1 MKPLA
6 NTTREISRREFSGI
20 IFGRNGMKATG
31 IVRRIDD
38 LGRVVIPKEIRRTLK
53 IREGMPM
60 EIFTDVSGEVILKK
74 YSPVGEMSALAQAY
88 ADALV
93 TLTGQAAA
101 VCDAEQVIALAGP
114 AKRELLHKALS
125 PQMEDIVQRKRQF
138 APSGEDTVPMAQ
150 GFQAQAQAAFPVV
163 SEGDPMGAV
172 VLLRGEKSPSRPGSE
187 AIDSLRAAAMFLSR
201 QLEV

>member
-1 MKPLA
+1 
-6 NTTREISRREFSGI
+6 
-20 IFGRNGMKATG
+20 MKATG

-74 YSPVGEMSALAQAY
+74 YSPVGEMSTLAQAY
-88 ADALV
+88 AEALV
-93 TLTGQAAA
+93 SLTGQPAA
-101 VCDAEQVIALAGP
+101 VCDTEQVIALAGP
-114 AKRELLHKALS
+114 AKKEVLHKAIS
-125 PQMEDIVQRKRQF
+125 PQLEELVQGKRSF
-138 APSGEDTVPMAQ
+138 TTDGEKTVLVAQ
-150 GFQAQAQAAFPVV
+150 GVPAAALAVFPVV

-172 VLLRGEKSPSRPGSE
+172 FLLKGERSPQKVSGESLE
-187 AIDSLRAAAMFLSR
+187 SLRAASMFLSR